1 MKKITSMSIQ
11 KQDELEKQDFFQCQA
26 GDNSLLITNYADGI
40 VGIREVGSDDFY
52 ANEYFQ
58 LEYGDISIKDA
69 IRGYI
74 NSEIEFVLGDPEEFD
89 LVEVLKKIAKWS
101 S

>member
-1 MKKITSMSIQ
+1 MKKIISMSIQ
-11 KQDELEKQDFFQCQA
+11 KQDDLEKQDFFQYSA
-26 GDNSLLITNYADGI
+26 GDNSLLITNYADNV

-58 LEYGDISIKDA
+58 LEDGDTDKAA
-69 IRGYI
+69 ILGYI
-74 NSEIEFVLGDPEEFD
+74 NSEIEFVLGDPDEFN
-89 LVEVLKKIAKWS
+89 LLEVLKKIAKWS

>member
-1 MKKITSMSIQ
+1 MKKIIIDLQ
-11 KQDELEKQDFFQCQA
+11 KQDELERQDFFQYQA
-26 GDNSLLITNYADGI
+26 GDNCLLITNYADNV

-52 ANEYFQ
+52 ANEYYQ
-58 LEYGDISIKDA
+58 LVFGESDKLA
-69 IRGYI
+69 ILAYI
-74 NSEIEFVLGDPEEFD
+74 NSELEFVLGDPDEFD

>member
-1 MKKITSMSIQ
+1 MSIQ
-11 KQDELEKQDFFQCQA
+11 KQDELEKQDFFQYQA
-26 GDNSLLITNYADGI
+26 GDNSLLITNYADNV
-40 VGIREVGSDDFY
+40 VGIRELGSGDDFY

-58 LEYGDISIKDA
+58 LEYGELDKDA

-74 NSEIEFVLGDPEEFD
+74 NSELEFVLGDPEEFD
-89 LVEVLKKIAKWS
+89 LLEVLKNIAKWS